1 MKTFA
6 KYIFT
11 ASLFFILFSSCKKE
25 SPVIAQSSDTAQS
38 LVIGKPV
45 KIGNLE
51 IAQNDFPYK
60 LDWATAVKSCADLGL
75 GWRLPSTS
83 EFNIISDNVSN
94 IPGIKLNQGGYW
106 LNQESRAYEPS
117 NKYVGA
123 ENKLSPL
130 YVRAVRSF

>member
-1 MKTFA
+1 MNSIA
-6 KYIFT
+6 KYIFK
-11 ASLFFILFSSCKKE
+11 ASIFFILISSCKKE
-25 SPVIAQSSDTAQS
+25 SPVIVQSTDAAQS

-45 KIGNLE
+45 RIGNLE

-60 LDWATAVKSCADLGL
+60 LDWATAAKSCADLGL
-75 GWRLPSTS
+75 GWRLPSS
-83 EFNIISDNVSN
+83 GEFNIISDNLSM

-117 NKYVGA
+117 NKYVGS